1 MGNFLG
7 YNATAKTDLPD
18 FVRMDQLGS
27 AAKLSWN
34 NMLAVIK
41 LR

>member
-7 YNATAKTDLPD
+7 YNATAKTELED

-27 AAKLSWN
+27 AAKIS
-34 NMLAVIK
+34 
-41 LR
+41 